1 MIGVFTWMG
10 YPNKLIN
17 VLKQLMDGWK
27 AKLEVN
33 DGGKIKTS
41 RWISMLKGFLQGD
54 SYSAVRFCLTEVPFT
69 VLLDETEGYR
79 LGQPGRRC
87 IKRTHSLVIENH

>member
-1 MIGVFTWMG
+1 MG

-41 RWISMLKGFLQGD
+41 RWISMLKGFFQGD
-54 SYSAVRFCLTEVPFT
+54 SYSAV
-69 VLLDETEGYR
+69 
-79 LGQPGRRC
+79 
-87 IKRTHSLVIENH
+87 